1 MPFFQINIVARF
13 EPTSLQPT
21 SSARRTSVSPP
32 VAPIPLDPVDIF
44 HHHFNSS
51 SSDLTYIRI
60 WNVFKETIHSIL
72 SLSSNL
78 DALFIHPFSFF
89 IYFHT
94 SLATLYLSLH
104 FYSYILI
111 YFQTSLAISLSI
123 STLILFYC
131 CIFNYLHFYGCT
143 FISLYTSLATFYLS
157 LHFYSY
163 ILVYFQTSLALSLS
177 IFTLPLLYLNL
188 CLHFLCSIFIYV
200 YTSIATSFTNTS
212 IATTFTNTS
221 IATS

>member
-123 STLILFYC
+123 STL
-131 CIFNYLHFYGCT
+131 
-143 FISLYTSLATFYLS
+143 
-157 LHFYSY
+157 
-163 ILVYFQTSLALSLS
+163 
-177 IFTLPLLYLNL
+177 PLLYLNL